1 MSLQLTSQIEGLVNQ
16 GVNVYLDDKKKLL
29 DICFEIGRL
38 LVDQKL
44 ALNKITREQRFMEII
59 KGLPETQFEELFT
72 QVVNQHNYNMC
83 EVIDSKP

>member
-1 MSLQLTSQIEGLVNQ
+1 MSLQLTSQIEGLVDQ

-29 DICFEIGRL
+29 DICFEIGRI

-44 ALNKITREQRFMEII
+44 ALNKITRERRFMEII
-59 KGLPETQFEELFT
+59 KVLPETQFEELFT

-83 EVIDSKP
+83 EVIDPKP